1 MDSAVVQNSDT
12 NMARGSIPDPRHGW
26 SLVATQKTDSGFGRT
41 MDPDTILGN
50 SPSPDVILFLDSIK
64 DHPDQQAF
72 PESVAPCLR
81 VFIAV
86 KRL

>member
-1 MDSAVVQNSDT
+1 MT
-12 NMARGSIPDPRHGW
+12 
-26 SLVATQKTDSGFGRT
+26 TQKTDSGFGMT
-41 MDPDTILGN
+41 MDPGTILGN

-72 PESVAPCLR
+72 PENVAPFLR